1 MYYLEN
7 SIKREK
13 AFMSFLVSFE
23 ALRDD
28 TNYGGFESTL
38 YVSTKL
44 GGTFKGIRV
53 ALTTVALNVF
63 KCVHI
68 AI

>member
-13 AFMSFLVSFE
+13 AFMSFLVPFA

-28 TNYGGFESTL
+28 TDYGGFESIL

-53 ALTTVALNVF
+53 ARTTVDLRVF